1 MDRIFV
7 IVAILAG
14 LALIGIALFLPGGAT
29 GGTSA
34 NGTAQTSANIALQD
48 RSFSPDRVVLQHG
61 RVKLVLTNQS
71 DVLHEIELYDPVSQ
85 QVIHKEDIIRP
96 GQSKT
101 IWVDL
106 QGGVIGERRYRLY
119 DPVFRNQGME
129 AVLIVR

>member
-14 LALIGIALFLPGGAT
+14 LALIGIALFLPGGAG
-29 GGTSA
+29 GGTTG
-34 NGTAQTSANIALQD
+34 GTAQTSANIDLQHQ
-48 RSFSPDRVVLQHG
+48 SFSPDRVTLQHG

-71 DVLHEIELYDPVSQ
+71 DVLHQIELYDPVSQ
-85 QVIHKEDIIRP
+85 RVIHREDIIRP

-106 QGGVIGERRYRLY
+106 QGGVIGERRYQLY
-119 DPVFRNQGME
+119 DPVFRNKGME

>member
-14 LALIGIALFLPGGAT
+14 LALIGIALFLPGGSSGTT
-29 GGTSA
+29 G
-34 NGTAQTSANIALQD
+34 NGTAQTSANIALQHQ
-48 RSFSPDRVVLQHG
+48 SFSPDRVTLQHG

-71 DVLHEIELYDPVSQ
+71 NVLHEIELYDPVSQ
-85 QVIHKEDIIRP
+85 RVIHREDIIRP

-106 QGGVIGERRYRLY
+106 QGGVIGERRYQLY
-119 DPVFRNQGME
+119 DPVFREKGME

>member
-14 LALIGIALFLPGGAT
+14 LALIGIALFLPGGT
-29 GGTSA
+29 GGSTG
-34 NGTAQTSANIALQD
+34 NGTAQTSANIALQHE
-48 RSFSPDRVVLQHG
+48 SFSPDRVILQHG
-61 RVKLVLTNQS
+61 RVRLVLTNQS
-71 DVLHEIELYDPVSQ
+71 NVLHQIELYDPVSQ
-85 QVIHKEDIIRP
+85 QVIHREDIIRP

-106 QGGVIGERRYRLY
+106 QGGVIGERRYELY
-119 DPVFRNQGME
+119 DPVFRNKGME

>member
-14 LALIGIALFLPGGAT
+14 LALIGIALFLPGGG
-29 GGTSA
+29 GGTTAS
-34 NGTAQTSANIALQD
+34 GTATKSANIALQHQ
-48 RSFSPDRVVLQHG
+48 SFSPDRVTLQHG

-71 DVLHEIELYDPVSQ
+71 DVLHQIELYDPVSQ
-85 QVIHKEDIIRP
+85 RVIHREDIIRP

-106 QGGVIGERRYRLY
+106 QGGVIGERRYELY
-119 DPVFRNQGME
+119 DPVFRSKGME
-129 AVLIVR
+129 AILIVR

>member
-14 LALIGIALFLPGGAT
+14 LALIGIALFLPGGGGGAT
-29 GGTSA
+29 G
-34 NGTAQTSANIALQD
+34 NGTATKAANIDLQHQ
-48 RSFSPDRVVLQHG
+48 SFSPDRVTLQHG

-71 DVLHEIELYDPVSQ
+71 NVLHQIEIYDPVSDR
-85 QVIHKEDIIRP
+85 VIHREDIIRP

-101 IWVDL
+101 VWVDL
-106 QGGVIGERRYRLY
+106 QGGVIGERRYELY
-119 DPVFRNQGME
+119 DPVFRNKGME